1 MRNSY
6 PYLEFMRIARECRN
20 ILIADTL
27 HTNSPDLYD
36 ALYSDCRSQI
46 FQIKIELYEIKWLEL
61 HWDKINETINS
72 TECSFT
78 EKKELVAMY
87 AKWYKDFVIHW
98 KYTDFDTTIFE
109 DRMNILKALISV
121 NSEWEQEIK
130 RVKVSFERSKKILND
145 KIKAIESEEK

>member
-61 HWDKINETINS
+61 QDRHLWNCGVGAQTAREPGAALQRAASAPWECGLPPHVRCATASWSLS
-72 TECSFT
+72 T
-78 EKKELVAMY
+78 
-87 AKWYKDFVIHW
+87 
-98 KYTDFDTTIFE
+98 
-109 DRMNILKALISV
+109 
-121 NSEWEQEIK
+121 SE
-130 RVKVSFERSKKILND
+130 
-145 KIKAIESEEK
+145 